1 MTIRTLKK
9 NRLNFINKMFKLNDV
24 DVEVV
29 LKPLSFSVLEP
40 TQIIDRDEN
49 ISEETEET
57 YDNKNLEEK
66 QTEFN

>member
-1 MTIRTLKK
+1 
-9 NRLNFINKMFKLNDV
+9 MFKLNGV
-24 DVEVV
+24 DVEVI